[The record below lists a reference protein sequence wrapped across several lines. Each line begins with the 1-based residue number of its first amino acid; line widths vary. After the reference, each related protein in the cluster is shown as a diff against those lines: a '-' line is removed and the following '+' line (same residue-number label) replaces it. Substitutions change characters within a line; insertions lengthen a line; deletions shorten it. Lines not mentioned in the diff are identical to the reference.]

1 MSPFAPSP
9 IPAARIV
16 PVPLLPVSSV
26 RRYAGEYAAH
36 RHDHAQVLLGME
48 GALELELDGRS
59 ARIDASSGLIV
70 PAGTGHAYLAA
81 HPARVLV
88 IDCAPGAALER
99 ARHFRMPPEW
109 RGRTNLDAVGALAR
123 VGTLGRRHT
132 RRRLDLEGLDAALDA
147 ALHAPWSAARMAAV
161 VHLSVPRFH
170 ARFRELTGTTP
181 AAFLRDK
188 RLSAAAR
195 LIATHGFSLE
205 AAAAQVGYGGA
216 SALAYALRR
225 ERGLGAR
232 FLRDATHDANR

>member
-1 MSPFAPSP
+1 
-9 IPAARIV
+9 
-16 PVPLLPVSSV
+16 VSSV

-36 RHDHAQVLLGME
+36 RHDHAQVLLGLD
-48 GALELELDGRS
+48 GTLELELEGRG

-70 PAGTGHAYLAA
+70 PAGVDHAYLAA

-109 RGRTNLDAVGALAR
+109 RGRTNLDAAGALVR
-123 VGTLGRRHT
+123 LGTLGRRHA
-132 RRRLDLEGLDAALDA
+132 RRRLDLCQLDATLDA
-147 ALHAPWSAARMAAV
+147 ELHVPWSAARMAAV

-170 ARFRELTGTTP
+170 ARFVELTGTTP
-181 AAFLRDK
+181 AAYLRDK
-188 RLSAAAR
+188 RLNAATR
-195 LIATHGFSLE
+195 LIATHGFSLK

-232 FLRDATHDANR
+232 LLRDATHGANR